1 MRGFFVIMALC
12 AFCPAGESSAASF
25 RGPDTPGT
33 VFTDVSPSSL
43 RNPEIPEKTVSVDED
58 GNRIEKI
65 DSVVVVASRAG
76 ENTPVTYTMIGRDEL
91 IRTNPV
97 NSLPMN
103 LSLQPSVISTNEGGT
118 GLGYSK
124 MTVRGSKGS
133 QINVTLNGI
142 TLNDSESQEVFW
154 VNIPS
159 LSALLSSVQLQRGLG
174 TSANG
179 AGAFGASVNMSTASV
194 GSRPFA
200 TADFGFGSYGTFTSA
215 VAAGTGLTKSGV
227 YFNAAYSRNFTD
239 GYIRNAKADVQS
251 AMAVLG
257 WMNGSN
263 SLKLT
268 WLMGKQCTGITW
280 NGIDLAT
287 YARDRRYNSAGE
299 HYDYARNPDG
309 SYILDS
315 EGKRIVNST
324 LYYDN
329 ETDNYTQHHLQLN
342 YTHQFANAL
351 SWSTTFNFTKG
362 DGWYDQYKTD
372 KKFKKYGL
380 AAYAPAGFAT
390 SDFIINKCMDNSYY
404 VLRSDLK
411 WKSDLLDIVGGLSW
425 SRYDGGHFGKV
436 LWSDVLGTDW
446 QAADGMTYEKFNA
459 NRLWYLNSALKQEY
473 NAYIRGEY
481 SPLDWFTAYVD
492 LQLRD
497 VNLKMWGS
505 GDEAGVDMAYG
516 NNWLFFNPRAGV
528 TFHRNGHRAY
538 ISAAQGHREPGR
550 PDIKEN
556 IEAGS
561 NRGVRPEEMVDV
573 EFGYEW
579 ASPVF
584 TAGANFYFMEY
595 WDMLLETGRLSDT
608 GYPIKDNVG
617 RAFRRGVEIS
627 AAYDGLRW
635 FSVSGNMT
643 LSLNRVLDY
652 SESFQLYDD
661 KGEAVYDAD
670 SKPVQKVVEFG
681 NTTMLMS
688 PSVIGMLRLGFRP
701 FATISR
707 SSLKTTTLSI
717 DGKYVGKQ
725 YVDNTKNDS
734 RSVPG
739 WFVTNLAL
747 THEFTLGGRHG
758 SAFAHGGAI
767 RLGLYVNNMLNNLY
781 YVDGTVWYKGIKAD
795 GTQLG
800 GIGIFPQAP
809 ANFVGKVS
817 FSF

>member
-1 MRGFFVIMALC
+1 MRGLLFFAVLGTILSGQTVSGKTASTHDAMYI
-12 AFCPAGESSAASF
+12 SSQI
-25 RGPDTPGT
+25 PG
-33 VFTDVSPSSL
+33 S
-43 RNPEIPEKTVSVDED
+43 PEKSATSSVDGVRVE
-58 GNRIEKI
+58 RL
-65 DSVVVVASRAG
+65 DSVVVIASRAG
-76 ENTPVTYTMIGRDEL
+76 ENTPVTYTMVGKDEL
-91 IRTNPV
+91 VRTNPI

-103 LSLQPSVISTNEGGT
+103 LSLQPSVIATNEGGT

-159 LSALLSSVQLQRGLG
+159 LSTLLSSVQLQRGLG

-194 GSRPFA
+194 VTRPFA
-200 TADFGFGSYGTFTSA
+200 TADFGYGSYNTFTSA
-215 VAAGTGLTKSGV
+215 VAAGTGLTKSGI

-251 AMAVLG
+251 ALATLG
-257 WMNGSN
+257 WMDERN

-268 WLMGKQCTGITW
+268 WLMGKQHTGITW
-280 NGIDLAT
+280 NGIDIET
-287 YARDRRYNSAGE
+287 YEKDRRYNSAGE
-299 HYDYARNPDG
+299 YYDYKRNPDG
-309 SYILDS
+309 SYVLDAD
-315 EGKRIVNST
+315 GNKTVNST
-324 LYYDN
+324 HYYDN

-342 YTHQFANAL
+342 YTHRFANAL
-351 SWSTTFNFTKG
+351 SWSTTLNYTKG

-372 KKFKKYGL
+372 KKFKKYGM
-380 AAYAPAGFAT
+380 ADYAPAGFKT
-390 SDFIINKCMDNSYY
+390 SDFIINKCMDNGYF
-404 VLRSDLK
+404 VAKTDLS
-411 WKSDLLDIVGGLSW
+411 WKSDLVGLTGGLSW

-436 LWSDVLGTDW
+436 LYSSVLGTEW

-459 NRLWYLNSALKQEY
+459 NHVWYYNNALKQEY

-481 SPLDWFTAYVD
+481 SPVEWLTTYVD

-497 VNLKMWGS
+497 VDLCMWGR
-505 GDEAGVDMAYG
+505 GDEDNLDMAYS

-528 TFHRNGHRAY
+528 TFHKGGHRAY

-561 NRGVRPEEMVDV
+561 NMGVRPEEMLDV
-573 EFGYEW
+573 ELGYEW
-579 ASPVF
+579 TSSKLAV
-584 TAGANFYFMEY
+584 GANFYFMEY

-627 AAYDGLRW
+627 AAYDPLKW
-635 FSVSGNMT
+635 LSISGNVT
-643 LSLNRVLDY
+643 LSLNKVLDY
-652 SESFQLYDD
+652 KESFQLYD
-661 KGEAVYDAD
+661 ENYNPAYDAD
-670 SKPVQKVVEFG
+670 WKPVQKEVDFG

-688 PSVIGMLRLGFRP
+688 PSVIGMLRIGFKP
-701 FATISR
+701 FATVCR
-707 SSLKTTTLSI
+707 NSLKTTTLAI

-725 YVDNTKNDS
+725 YVDNTQNND
-734 RSVPG
+734 RSIPG
-739 WFVTNLAL
+739 YFVSNLSL
-747 THEFTLGGRHG
+747 THEFSLSGRYG
-758 SAFAHGGAI
+758 TAFAHGGAI
-767 RLGLYVNNMLNNLY
+767 RLGLYVNNLLNNLY
-781 YVDGTVWYKGIKAD
+781 YVDGVCWYKGIMAD
-795 GTQLG
+795 GTQIG
-800 GIGIFPQAP
+800 GIGIYPQAP
-809 ANFVGKVS
+809 VNCMFKVGLS
-817 FSF
+817 F

>member
-1 MRGFFVIMALC
+1 MRGFLFLAVLSTIL
-12 AFCPAGESSAASF
+12 PGRIVSGEAVPDSGAMNFSLPGPDVPENSSSAE
-25 RGPDTPGT
+25 G
-33 VFTDVSPSSL
+33 
-43 RNPEIPEKTVSVDED
+43 D
-58 GNRIEKI
+58 GNRVEKI

-76 ENTPVTYTMIGRDEL
+76 KNTPVTYTMVGKDEL
-91 IRTNPV
+91 IRTNPI

-142 TLNDSESQEVFW
+142 TLNDAESQEVFW

-159 LSALLSSVQLQRGLG
+159 LSTLLSSVQLQRGLG

-194 GSRPFA
+194 GAHPFA
-200 TADFGFGSYGTFTSA
+200 TADFGYGSYGTFTSA

-239 GYIRNAKADVQS
+239 GYIRNAKANVQS

-257 WMNGSN
+257 WMNERN

-280 NGIDLAT
+280 NGIDLET
-287 YARDRRYNSAGE
+287 CARNRRYNGAGE
-299 HYDYARNPDG
+299 YYDWSRNPDG
-309 SYILDS
+309 SYVLDS
-315 EGKRIVNST
+315 EGNRIVNST
-324 LYYDN
+324 HYYDN

-342 YTHQFANAL
+342 YTHQFANSL

-380 AAYAPAGFAT
+380 ADYAPSGFKT
-390 SDFIINKCMDNSYY
+390 SDFIINKCMDNSYF
-404 VLRSDLK
+404 VLKTDLK
-411 WKSDLLDIVGGLSW
+411 WQSDLFDIVGGAGW

-436 LWSDVLGTDW
+436 LWSGVLGTDW
-446 QAADGMTYEKFNA
+446 QAEDGMTYEKFNA
-459 NRLWYLNSALKQEY
+459 NHLWYQNSALKQEY
-473 NAYIRGEY
+473 NAYVRGEY
-481 SPLDWFTAYVD
+481 NPLDFLTVYAD

-497 VNLKMWGS
+497 VDLRMWGT
-505 GDEAGVDMAYG
+505 GDEDKIDMSYD

-528 TFHRNGHRAY
+528 TFHQDGHRAY

-561 NRGVRPEEMVDV
+561 NMGVRPEEMVDV

-579 ASPVF
+579 TSPKF

-608 GYPIKDNVG
+608 GYPIKDNVR
-617 RAFRRGVEIS
+617 RAFRRGVELS
-627 AAYDGLRW
+627 AAYDGLKW
-635 FSVSGNMT
+635 FFVSGNVT
-643 LSLNRVLDY
+643 LSLNRVLNY
-652 SESFQLYDD
+652 SESFQLYGEN
-661 KGEAVYDAD
+661 GEAVWD
-670 SKPVQKVVEFG
+670 SDGKPVQKEVKFG
-681 NTTMLMS
+681 NTAMLMS
-688 PSVIGMLRLGFRP
+688 PSVIGMLRAGFRP
-701 FATISR
+701 FATICHN
-707 SSLKTTTLSI
+707 SLKTTTISV

-725 YVDNTKNDS
+725 YVDNTQNDS

-739 WFVTNLAL
+739 YFVANLAL
-747 THEFTLGGRHG
+747 THEFSLDGRRG
-758 SAFAHGGAI
+758 SAFSRGGAI
-767 RLGLYVNNMLNNLY
+767 RLGLYVNNLLNNLY
-781 YVDGTVWYKGIKAD
+781 YVDGTVWYKGIQED
-795 GTQLG
+795 GTQVS
-800 GIGIFPQAP
+800 GIGVFPQAP
-809 ANFVGKVS
+809 ANFMGKVS
-817 FSF
+817 FAF

>member
-1 MRGFFVIMALC
+1 MRGFLFFAVL
-12 AFCPAGESSAASF
+12 
-25 RGPDTPGT
+25 GT
-33 VFTDVSPSSL
+33 VLSGQTVSEKTASL
-43 RNPEIPEKTVSVDED
+43 DDAMYISLQIPGSPEKSGTSVED
-58 GNRIEKI
+58 GGKVERL

-76 ENTPVTYTMIGRDEL
+76 ENTPVTYTMVGKDEL
-91 IRTNPV
+91 VRTNPI

-103 LSLQPSVISTNEGGT
+103 LSLQPSVIATNEGGT

-159 LSALLSSVQLQRGLG
+159 LSTLLSSVQLQRGLG

-194 GSRPFA
+194 GTHPFA
-200 TADFGFGSYGTFTSA
+200 TADFGYGSYNTFTSA
-215 VAAGTGLTKSGV
+215 VAAGTGLTKSGI

-251 AMAVLG
+251 AMATLG
-257 WMNGSN
+257 WMNERN

-268 WLMGKQCTGITW
+268 WLMGKQKTGITW
-280 NGIDLAT
+280 NGIDLDT
-287 YARDRRYNSAGE
+287 YAKDRRYNSAGE
-299 HYDYARNPDG
+299 YYDYRRNPDG
-309 SYILDS
+309 SYVLDS
-315 EGKRIVNST
+315 DGNRIVNST

-351 SWSTTFNFTKG
+351 SWSTTLNCTKG

-372 KKFKKYGL
+372 KKFKKYGM
-380 AAYAPAGFAT
+380 AAYAPSEFKT
-390 SDFIINKCMDNSYY
+390 SDFIINKCMDNWYF
-404 VLRSDLK
+404 VAKTDLS
-411 WKSDLLDIVGGLSW
+411 WKSGLIDVTGGLSW

-436 LWSDVLGTDW
+436 LYSSVLGTDW
-446 QAADGMTYEKFNA
+446 LAADGMTYEKFNA
-459 NRLWYLNSALKQEY
+459 NHVWYYNNALKQEY

-481 SPLDWFTAYVD
+481 TPIEWLTAYVD

-497 VNLKMWGS
+497 VDLRMWGR
-505 GDEAGVDMAYG
+505 GDEDNLDMAYS

-528 TFHRNGHRAY
+528 TFHKGGHRAY

-561 NRGVRPEEMVDV
+561 NMGVRPEEMVDV
-573 EFGYEW
+573 ELGYEW
-579 ASPVF
+579 TSSELAV
-584 TAGANFYFMEY
+584 GANFYFMEY

-627 AAYDGLRW
+627 AAYDPIKW
-635 FSVSGNMT
+635 FSVSGNVT
-643 LSLNRVLDY
+643 LSLNKVLDY
-652 SESFQLYDD
+652 KESFQLYDESG
-661 KGEAVYDAD
+661 KAVYDGW
-670 SKPVQKVVEFG
+670 KPVQKEVDSG
-681 NTTMLMS
+681 KTTMLMS
-688 PSVIGMLRLGFRP
+688 PSVVGMLRVGFKP
-701 FATISR
+701 FATVSHN
-707 SSLKTTTLSI
+707 SLKTTTLAI

-725 YVDNTKNDS
+725 YVDNTQNND
-734 RSVPG
+734 RSIPG
-739 WFVTNLAL
+739 YFVSNLSL
-747 THEFTLGGRHG
+747 THEFSLSGRYG
-758 SAFAHGGAI
+758 TAFAHGGAI
-767 RLGLYVNNMLNNLY
+767 RLGLYVNNLLNNLY
-781 YVDGTVWYKGIKAD
+781 YVDGVCWYKGIMED
-795 GTQLG
+795 GTQFG
-800 GIGIFPQAP
+800 GIGIYPQAP
-809 ANFVGKVS
+809 ANFMLKVGLS
-817 FSF
+817 F